1 MEDVSVKKPTVT
13 ARKFRRI
20 AFTGHRPTR
29 LGGFKT
35 RYGQRGEDYIRYWLE
50 TYATDETVVLVGMNM
65 GIDQTVA
72 MVCAQMDI
80 KFEAYLPERSFGEG
94 WKPYPLEKFAALMEE
109 AARCV
114 FTSEHIEESTVDAIL
129 TTKDMETCPY
139 TGDKRTIHPASWYE
153 MYKRHNQG
161 LLDTA
166 DLLIAVWDG
175 KPSGATASTVKY
187 TTENTTIPVVHF
199 NPYKDKVVGILN
211 NGGA

>member
-1 MEDVSVKKPTVT
+1 MEDVSVNKPTVT

-50 TYATDETVVLVGMNM
+50 QYATDETVVLIGMNM

-72 MVCAQMDI
+72 RVCAEMDI
-80 KFEAYLPERSFGEG
+80 KFVTYLPERSFGEG
-94 WKPYPLEKFAALMEE
+94 WHPYPQEKFAALMEK
-109 AARCV
+109 ASGCNY
-114 FTSEHIEESTVDAIL
+114 TSDHIREQSVDDDDV
-129 TTKDMETCPY
+129 DMETCPY
-139 TGDKRTIHPASWYE
+139 TGDERTVYPANWGELY
-153 MYKRHNQG
+153 YRHSQG
-161 LLDTA
+161 LVETA
-166 DLLIAVWDG
+166 DLVIAIWDG
-175 KPSGATASTVKY
+175 KRSGATYNTVEY